1 MLMNNDSCW
10 GPLDSFRI
18 GAGHQKYQGMIGRLD
33 FQLLPASS
41 SHFPTLTF
49 FGGGGGGW
57 SLGQSSVA
65 SDSVSHAYVRKL
77 QNDQF
82 RELLG

>member
-1 MLMNNDSCW
+1 MLMNIDSCW
-10 GPLDSFRI
+10 GPLDSLRI

-49 FGGGGGGW
+49 VGRGRGW
-57 SLGQSSVA
+57 SLGQSSMA
-65 SDSVSHAYVRKL
+65 SDSINHAFVTKHP
-77 QNDQF
+77 
-82 RELLG
+82 